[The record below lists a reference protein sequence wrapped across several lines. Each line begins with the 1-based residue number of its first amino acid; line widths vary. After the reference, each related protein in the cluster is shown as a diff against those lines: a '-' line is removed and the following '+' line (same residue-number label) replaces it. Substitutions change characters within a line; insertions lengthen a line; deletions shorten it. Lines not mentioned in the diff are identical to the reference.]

1 MIPETVRDQE
11 MSAKEELTHGLE
23 VTDFSTQK
31 RDDSLEQKLCRA
43 ALKGDIEEIRYILG
57 SRDPPV
63 DVNCTDDN
71 QRTPLELIVENNN
84 VNKDLFQLLIENG
97 AETETAI
104 LFAVKQEN
112 IPLLQIL
119 LECRFHYGN
128 SPQRSCV
135 SNPLMLA
142 IKVGNCEM
150 VKLLMMYGE
159 NVEEHDQNSK
169 CSSCL
174 KTNIPPEIDRLKRF
188 VTLSSP
194 LYLSAQYLLQTRTIP
209 CQTTDMEN
217 VTTSPGIYQGCL
229 EYSNVFSEEDPI
241 YKALELRAK
250 LTKLASSDY
259 EFKENYR
266 ALCESLD
273 NFLLDLLNECSDIEE
288 VKTVI
293 MPTYGWEDEGTPNTP
308 DEANRLSILHFAI
321 KYENAKVIIF

>member
-1 MIPETVRDQE
+1 

-43 ALKGDIEEIRYILG
+43 ALKGDIEEIRCILG

-84 VNKDLFQLLIENG
+84 VNKDLFQLLIENS

-104 LFAVKQEN
+104 LFAVNQEN

-128 SPQRSCV
+128 SQQRSCV

-142 IKVGNCEM
+142 IKVGNREM

-159 NVEEHDQNSK
+159 NVEERDQDCK
-169 CSSCL
+169 CSSCSR
-174 KTNIPPEIDRLKRF
+174 TNIPPAIDRLKRF
-188 VTLSSP
+188 LTLSSP
-194 LYLSAQYLLQTRTIP
+194 LYLSAQYLLQTRTLP
-209 CQTTDMEN
+209 CSTTDMEN
-217 VTTSPGIYQGCL
+217 VTTSPGVYQGCL
-229 EYSNVFSEEDPI
+229 EIGYNLRASLVGEVFSVGDPI

-250 LTKLASSDY
+250 LKKRASLDY
-259 EFKENYR
+259 EFKENYL
-266 ALCESLD
+266 ALCSGLD

-288 VKTVI
+288 VKTV
-293 MPTYGWEDEGTPNTP
+293 MNTEYGKKNNTP
-308 DEANRLSILHFAI
+308 SIPVEASRLSILHFAI
-321 KYENAKVIIF
+321 ENENAKVSIF